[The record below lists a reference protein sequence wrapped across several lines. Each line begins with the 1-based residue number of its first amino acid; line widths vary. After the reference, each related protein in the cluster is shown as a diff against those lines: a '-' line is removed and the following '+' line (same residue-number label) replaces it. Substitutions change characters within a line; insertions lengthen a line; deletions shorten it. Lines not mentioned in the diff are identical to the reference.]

1 MTVLRAG
8 KPMESEW
15 LKQPLNEPPSLWHT
29 LAGRSPKCVQF
40 CHFATKKYR
49 TQALNAL
56 ILYTMHVGKPDIFL
70 VPHMHCN
77 NQLDSFMTLIFQP
90 FYQALRTC
98 YAMLIFVTTATTCG
112 GVLFSSQCPFSK
124 ENSKFRPILAILL
137 RIYALFGVVLQGG
150 SVPKL
155 RNIRCV
161 AMW

>member
-1 MTVLRAG
+1 MCAI
-8 KPMESEW
+8 P
-15 LKQPLNEPPSLWHT
+15 PLCHQKVQNAST
-29 LAGRSPKCVQF
+29 KCTHIV
-40 CHFATKKYR
+40 H
-49 TQALNAL
+49 N
-56 ILYTMHVGKPDIFL
+56 VGKPDICL

-90 FYQALRTC
+90 FYQALRAC

-112 GVLFSSQCPFSK
+112 GVLFSSRCPFST